1 MRTFQRHDS
10 SNNLHVCV
18 SERASE
24 KRGGRVRRRH
34 CRLRPR
40 PFPLLP
46 SGRLR
51 PSPSVFNVA
60 TSEREN
66 PLSVVLVLHPDFCNV
81 FFDEN
86 NFEEV
91 NIVET

>member
-1 MRTFQRHDS
+1 MIQATTFPF
-10 SNNLHVCV
+10 V
-18 SERASE
+18 RAGE
-24 KRGGRVRRRH
+24 KRGGRVPRH
-34 CRLRPR
+34 RRLRPR

-66 PLSVVLVLHPDFCNV
+66 PLSVVLVLHPDYCNI
-81 FFDEN
+81 FFVEN